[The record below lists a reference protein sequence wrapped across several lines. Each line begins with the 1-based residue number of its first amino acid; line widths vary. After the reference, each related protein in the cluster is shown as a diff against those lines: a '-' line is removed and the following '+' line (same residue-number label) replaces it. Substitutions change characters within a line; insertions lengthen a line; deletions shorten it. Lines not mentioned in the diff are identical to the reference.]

1 LQCGIVLDY
10 DESLNLATGTPRDV
24 GHADF
29 RAALAEVRPSL
40 VRGAEVDLP
49 KGQCPH
55 RLTESAA
62 VVSCSQL
69 DKVVHEHD
77 SPRQQ
82 RSWDVT
88 GLFEDC

>member
-1 LQCGIVLDY
+1 MRSIVLLCHDPVL
-10 DESLNLATGTPRDV
+10 DPATGTPRDV
-24 GHADF
+24 GHSDF

-82 RSWDVT
+82 R
-88 GLFEDC
+88 L